1 MSFLVNFFSKDERF
15 NQGILIYCNNRLI
28 RRFEATNLG
37 NLEFLIGNPLF
48 NETDIKN
55 IRLFDY
61 SGYIELKSIFK
72 PNLMKTV
79 IINILLYFSIFV
91 IRRYKI
97 LIIQIIFIIRY
108 LQN

>member
-1 MSFLVNFFSKDERF
+1 MLVNIFLKDERF

-37 NLEFLIGNPLF
+37 NLEFLIGNPQF
-48 NETDIKN
+48 NEIDIKN

-79 IINILLYFSIFV
+79 IINLFYYVHIFV
-91 IRRYKI
+91 
-97 LIIQIIFIIRY
+97 
-108 LQN
+108 